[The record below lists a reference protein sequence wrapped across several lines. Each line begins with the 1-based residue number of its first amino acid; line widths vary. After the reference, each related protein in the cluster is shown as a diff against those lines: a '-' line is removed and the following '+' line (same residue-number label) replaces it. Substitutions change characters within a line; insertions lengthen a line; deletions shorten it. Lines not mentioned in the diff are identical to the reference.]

1 MTRLYHKDLEDLID
15 EMKKQNENQEKDA
28 VI

>member
-1 MTRLYHKDLEDLID
+1 MTCLYHKELEDLID